1 MESSALSPYEAAQ
14 VAQIAAWKARKPGF
28 IERTLDALR
37 WPIDRLFEKLVPSS
51 RACAMLKRVHQ
62 AADWQHGRDVIQ
74 QALGIENLAEL
85 RLARSKRCDGLVQKV
100 RLVSREMIT
109 SESLL
114 ANVGGLATE
123 LLQLPA
129 EIMLALRTVHR
140 VAACY
145 GYPIDADEDETLVLA
160 IIGMSLLDDP
170 QDRQRARHLIR
181 QLEDRKC
188 SKEDTQRLVSE
199 TGTRIEDDLGEE
211 LAGEIGGALLEQKVE
226 EGIPF
231 LGAAIGVVVDN
242 AFLSGVEEAA
252 QRTFQERWLRD
263 RGKVDEIAPAELP
276 TSAASLGA
284 GLNQGRLLD
293 ELCHQLRRRL
303 SGCSSGCRPGQTSC
317 RRPSSRVSKRER
329 RPRRRMPTACS
340 PGCAASLTRRR
351 PRLPSSSPLGHGW
364 TEKDGH

>member
-14 VAQIAAWKARKPGF
+14 VAQIAAWKARKPGLF
-28 IERTLDALR
+28 ERTLDTLR
-37 WPIDRLFEKLVPSS
+37 WPIDRLFERLVPASL
-51 RACAMLKRVHQ
+51 ACAMLKRVHQ
-62 AADWQHGRDVIQ
+62 AADWRHARDVIQ
-74 QALGIENLAEL
+74 QRLGIENLAEL
-85 RLARSKRCDGLVQKV
+85 RAGPLERCDGLVEKV

-129 EIMLALRTVHR
+129 EIILALRTVHR

-181 QLEDRKC
+181 QLENRTC
-188 SKEDTQRLVSE
+188 SKEDAERLLSA
-199 TGTRIEDDLGEE
+199 TNSRIEDDLGEE
-211 LAGEIGGALLEQKVE
+211 LAGTVGSALLEQKIE

-231 LGAAIGVVVDN
+231 IGAVIGVVVDN

-263 RGKVDEIAPAELP
+263 CGKVDEIAPAELP
-276 TSAASLGA
+276 ASAASLGA
-284 GLNQGRLLD
+284 GATQVVYSTSYAISFGVVFPAALISQAGADILPTPVYEGFMAGAAAASKDARRLLAGF
-293 ELCHQLRRRL
+293 R
-303 SGCSSGCRPGQTSC
+303 GQ
-317 RRPSSRVSKRER
+317 PD
-329 RPRRRMPTACS
+329 PAPA
-340 PGCAASLTRRR
+340 PAS
-351 PRLPSSSPLGHGW
+351 
-364 TEKDGH
+364 